1 MRFQNA
7 AFERRTANR
16 DGVLFRPSGEFLILA
31 ESGELRWSYRR
42 NLHASSFADLYL
54 AYEPA
59 PRLSIQFVLEWPQHL
74 ESGYV
79 GQLRVAIASGIYDAL
94 VGGTPSPVGIA
105 FTVHGIG
112 WDDIGSSEMAFFR
125 AASEAAAHLAA
136 TSAWRAC
143 VAI

>member
-7 AFERRTANR
+7 AFERRVTDR
-16 DGVLFRPSGEFLILA
+16 DGVLFRPSAEFLVLA
-31 ESGELRWSYRR
+31 GPGELRWSYRR
-42 NLHASSFADLYL
+42 NLHASSFADLHL

-59 PRLSIQFVLEWPQHL
+59 PRLSIRFMLEWPRHL

-79 GQLRVAIASGIYDAL
+79 ERLRVAIASGIYHAL
-94 VGGTPSPVGIA
+94 VADAPSPVGIA

-136 TSAWRAC
+136 TAAWRTEMG
-143 VAI
+143 I